1 VSTLTIE
8 SPVRRR
14 KVVDGG
20 DFITVH
26 LWREDCVSNLPAD
39 LEQALLEAE
48 REASS
53 SEEAK
58 RNWEADLASL
68 RSLVGRLEAAIGRLQ
83 HTLRHGP
90 LWAAAAAAFAL
101 QRVQQDLASAR
112 DSLSWASQE
121 AQEAARR
128 ALDARRALR
137 EIRNRAAAAART
149 RWARGRTYTVRL
161 RRANGDLVP
170 VSADRPDAVPAA
182 VEAARAWLRARAR
195 PTVDPEVARW
205 ALDQELR
212 RAAEAQQPQQPL
224 DRAGPEDEFDSF
236 SEDWLWE
243 EELRRREAAD
253 RVLSSHSGG
262 LNELAAP
269 VLVLLQRDNALQGRV
284 WEAASTWLREVIP
297 QLVARGIRDFRVA
310 GTRRGRQAAELIREL
325 GGTPVVFSVPDKGT
339 DDDLEA
345 AYKAALQTAGG
356 LILVAGS
363 AAAWG
368 TTLCLLDPALAAAAD
383 VAPLATYRWSDGR
396 PVEVR
401 EPALGR
407 RVPWVRFDVA
417 AALATAPDPS

>member
-212 RAAEAQQPQQPL
+212 RAAEAQQPQHPL
-224 DRAGPEDEFDSF
+224 GHVGLVGLPEGQEGVQQDDQGVAARRLLLPLFLLRQLEQLVLDLRAQATQALPDALQVSQASHPPRAAASGAAAPRRRGSPPRAGG
-236 SEDWLWE
+236 
-243 EELRRREAAD
+243 
-253 RVLSSHSGG
+253 SGRCR
-262 LNELAAP
+262 P
-269 VLVLLQRDNALQGRV
+269 SR
-284 WEAASTWLREVIP
+284 
-297 QLVARGIRDFRVA
+297 
-310 GTRRGRQAAELIREL
+310 
-325 GGTPVVFSVPDKGT
+325 
-339 DDDLEA
+339 
-345 AYKAALQTAGG
+345 
-356 LILVAGS
+356 S
-363 AAAWG
+363 AAAPG
-368 TTLCLLDPALAAAAD
+368 PRGLCRTRPA
-383 VAPLATYRWSDGR
+383 AP
-396 PVEVR
+396 P
-401 EPALGR
+401 R
-407 RVPWVRFDVA
+407 RR
-417 AALATAPDPS
+417 